1 MNKMPIRVK
10 LQQGIYKV
18 INPFV
23 KLLIKLGLTPNAVT
37 TIGLMLNIGVA
48 FIFIFGGE
56 EGNRGD
62 FRYVGWAGALILFAG
77 LFDMLDGQVARL
89 GNMSSRFGALYDSVL
104 DRYSELFMFL
114 GICYYLV
121 AKHYFMSSLITFVA
135 LIGSMMVSYT
145 RARAEGLG
153 IECKGGIMQRPE
165 RVIITGVA
173 AIACYITAHYLGGN
187 YKLFVKGIPFHL
199 FEPMSVLTIPLTLL
213 AVFTNITAIRR
224 LMDSKQALEKKERM
238 EKLSVVSKQGSKVR
252 ALSWLIILAS
262 LLSGYSLPLQ
272 DLLAQ
277 QKNAARFVEEPQ
289 DTFPVPKG
297 IKNQLFYLQKTPNIN
312 TIVCELNF
320 NNQGEVDKENPVH
333 VFWIRYKEAGQ
344 RAELSFIQRT
354 FAYGVKSK
362 SIGNGEFE
370 IHFVSYKKKPFY
382 IIKSSAD
389 NKYHAYATI
398 GQKLIILN
406 RIFIKINPGGTF
418 WSPNIEYIELKG
430 VDPVTGKEVMER
442 NKV

>member
-1 MNKMPIRVK
+1 MNKVPLRIR

-37 TIGLMLNIGVA
+37 TIGLILNLGVA

-62 FRYVGWAGALILFAG
+62 FRYVGWAGGLILFAG

-121 AKHYFMSSLITFVA
+121 AHHYFMSSLITFVA

-165 RVIITGVA
+165 RVVTVGVA
-173 AIACYITAHYLGGN
+173 AIACWATAYYLGGN
-187 YKLFVKGIPFHL
+187 YKLFIHGVKFHV
-199 FEPMSVLTIPLTLL
+199 FEPMSVLTIPLTFL

-224 LMDSKQALEKKERM
+224 LMDSKKALEKKEHT
-238 EKLSVVSKQGSKVR
+238 EKLSIVAKQGSKVR

-262 LLSGYSLPLQ
+262 ILSGYTLPLHTGKTERNIIVA
-272 DLLAQ
+272 DGP
-277 QKNAARFVEEPQ
+277 E
-289 DTFPVPKG
+289 DTFPVPRG
-297 IKNQLFYLQKTPNIN
+297 IKNQLFYLQKTPNTN

-320 NNQGEVDKENPVH
+320 NDKGEIDPDNPVH
-333 VFWIRYKEAGQ
+333 VFWIRYKEFGQ

-362 SIGNGEFE
+362 PLGNGEYE

-389 NKYHAYATI
+389 NKYHAYAQI
-398 GQKLIILN
+398 GNKLSILN

-418 WSPNIEYIELKG
+418 WSPNVEYIELKG
-430 VDPVTGKEVMER
+430 VDPITGKEVMER